1 MAAAQQQGEEQ
12 VKSMHQYKIPPPTY
26 DGNHSQF
33 EEWKYRFTA
42 YAGLI
47 NSAFPRL
54 LNTAETSQQAVTD
67 QLLTDGASNATEA
80 QLWVRL
86 AAELQFIL
94 ISTTKGAAATVCRQ
108 MGINANGFETWRQL
122 HRRFSIPVG
131 TRSIGYLTKL
141 LKPSFDEH
149 RFEEAFASWE
159 FEVNRYEREN
169 TVNIPDSIKIAI
181 LLNETKGALQQH
193 LQLTASNVRDYNAV
207 REIIIEYYRTTASFT
222 RMQQLQ
228 DYNPNS
234 SSTGNNNQGPTPMDI
249 GATYHSSWK
258 GNKGKGKKGHHKGK
272 GKHQGK
278 GTKEDI
284 HQDKETRS
292 KEHQKDHQEKESNHS
307 RKASKA
313 KEKERMDATSAANR
327 ATSLRIAE
335 SQSIMLRKKDI
346 KDINRIGIR
355 IQHMTGIKTSGK
367 IKDGIKTIR
376 IGMDKSNS
384 TQHNQ
389 QHHQIPQDH
398 KQHRASTPWWTSTQ
412 RQLHQS
418 TRLDRHRHRRMS
430 CSQESTS
437 WSTVG
442 QQQMFAHHGLE
453 LCIHSIR
460 WSRTTS
466 PSWGQS
472 QALTSGFMGTDGF
485 ISSMSK
491 IDRLSSRSTF
501 VMSMHP
507 SCQSA
512 DSSDKVS
519 RSTWEKDQLW
529 NNNHTLRAP
538 SHRRMHCSMC
548 ILEWPKCP
556 THIT

>member
-1 MAAAQQQGEEQ
+1 MDLKLGDNYIDVSPSQLAPGASATSPSCSSHPLMNIASKKPLHLGSLKSTDMKERTQSTSQTASRLPSCSTRQKEHCNSIYNLQHQTWETTTQWEKSSLSTTGQQHHSQECNNYRTTIPTAAAQETTTKVQ
-12 VKSMHQYKIPPPTY
+12 HQ
-26 DGNHSQF
+26 
-33 EEWKYRFTA
+33 W
-42 YAGLI
+42 
-47 NSAFPRL
+47 
-54 LNTAETSQQAVTD
+54 TS
-67 QLLTDGASNATEA
+67 A
-80 QLWVRL
+80 QLTI
-86 AAELQFIL
+86 AAGKATKEKERRAITKAKEN
-94 ISTTKGAAATVCRQ
+94 IKEKDTTTTGTTK
-108 MGINANGFETWRQL
+108 E
-122 HRRFSIPVG
+122 
-131 TRSIGYLTKL
+131 KE
-141 LKPSFDEH
+141 KE
-149 RFEEAFASWE
+149 
-159 FEVNRYEREN
+159 
-169 TVNIPDSIKIAI
+169 
-181 LLNETKGALQQH
+181 
-193 LQLTASNVRDYNAV
+193 
-207 REIIIEYYRTTASFT
+207 
-222 RMQQLQ
+222 
-228 DYNPNS
+228 
-234 SSTGNNNQGPTPMDI
+234 DI
-249 GATYHSSWK
+249 
-258 GNKGKGKKGHHKGK
+258 
-272 GKHQGK
+272 
-278 GTKEDI
+278 KEDI

-327 ATSLRIAE
+327 ATLLRIAE

-418 TRLDRHRHRRMS
+418 TRLDRHLHRRMS

-442 QQQMFAHHGLE
+442 QQQMYAHHGLE
-453 LCIHSIR
+453 QCIHSIR

-472 QALTSGFMGTDGF
+472 QALTSGSMATDGF

-491 IDRLSSRSTF
+491 IDR
-501 VMSMHP
+501 
-507 SCQSA
+507 
-512 DSSDKVS
+512 
-519 RSTWEKDQLW
+519 
-529 NNNHTLRAP
+529 
-538 SHRRMHCSMC
+538 
-548 ILEWPKCP
+548 
-556 THIT
+556 